1 MIYNITD
8 NRISIDDY
16 FFEMDTNNNIHIY
29 TNGMKYLGIIK
40 VGYLLDFKQ
49 FKEICNEW
57 ILKCELK
64 KDFRC
69 LIV

>member
-1 MIYNITD
+1 
-8 NRISIDDY
+8 
-16 FFEMDTNNNIHIY
+16 MDTNNNIHIY

-64 KDFRC
+64 KRF
-69 LIV
+69 